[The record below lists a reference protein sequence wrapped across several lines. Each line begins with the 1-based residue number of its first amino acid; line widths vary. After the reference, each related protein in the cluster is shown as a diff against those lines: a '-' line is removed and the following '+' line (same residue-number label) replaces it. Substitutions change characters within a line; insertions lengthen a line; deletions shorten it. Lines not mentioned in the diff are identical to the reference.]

1 MTTITYNISI
11 VGKKHSAEFQQA
23 TDSRNAVVA
32 VDTSPLNGSL
42 IEIKHK
48 SQGDRLRFVRLES
61 KSISGIAIRSSSPDI
76 LITDIIH
83 NGRPMWYKY
92 QLRGE
97 PSLSISN
104 WTKDDN
110 WIYSDAPYLNI
121 EYGNIKLRE
130 VGIPVF
136 VKESNH
142 FLNPIKALDDRTYS
156 VSQDSSG
163 EYIIKCKNQNV
174 SFSSITGE
182 IATISEYTNP
192 NGPVVG
198 IFANEYS
205 SDRIASI
212 GGQKAKYRFQSPEFI
227 ASVIKTNKTK
237 VPVNSGVAKLPHRY
251 INSVKSYQPKNIVYN
266 QGLILVDPILKA
278 IDVEYEYIE
287 PINNYASIPLSIIRN
302 ASVVKVYTTPYSIT
316 NSDAEDFLNTE
327 LLFSAFDNTGIC
339 IYSTMTGVNPY
350 IPSAVVIASDS
361 ISVASYDAGKGK
373 KKSKTPRSLFQ
384 SAPELEKDTVLE
396 IAEIRIKKQNLD
408 YAISGR
414 RAMPAQ
420 SSAGLR
426 DLRIPKL
433 SYSRIVLADYV
444 PQSVNSNV
452 TVIDANLSV
461 GYPNI
466 IEETDSYILVEID
479 NGQEETDIDFVD
491 DDDGRFHR
499 RNPPIFL
506 GQNSKI
512 CIVNTYNTQREILKE
527 LVSKELDSKTYI
539 KAKKTDYPIGRITAE
554 YVHLSKI
561 PKGQL

>member
-23 TDSRNAVVA
+23 ADSRNAVVA
-32 VDTSPLNGSL
+32 VDTTPLNGSL
-42 IEIKHK
+42 IEIEHK

-97 PSLSISN
+97 PSLSTPH
-104 WTKDDN
+104 WTKDDS

-142 FLNPIKALDDRTYS
+142 FLNAIKALDNRTYS

-163 EYIIKCKNQNV
+163 EYIIRCKNQNV

-192 NGPVVG
+192 NSPVVG

-205 SDRIASI
+205 SDRIASV
-212 GGQKAKYRFQSPEFI
+212 GEQKAKYRFQSPEFI

-251 INSVKSYQPKNIVYN
+251 INSVKSHEPKNIVYN
-266 QGLILVDPILKA
+266 QGFIVVDPSLKS

-287 PINNYASIPLSIIRN
+287 PVNNYASIPLGVIRN
-302 ASVVKVYTTPYSIT
+302 ASVIKVYATPYSIT
-316 NSDAEDFLNTE
+316 KGDAEDFLNTE
-327 LLFSAFDNTGIC
+327 LLFSAFDKAGVC
-339 IYSTMTGVNPY
+339 IYSTMTGINSSVPAAILVTSN
-350 IPSAVVIASDS
+350 SASGVD
-361 ISVASYDAGKGK
+361 YNAGKGK
-373 KKSKTPRSLFQ
+373 KKSKAPRSLFQ

-396 IAEIRIKKQNLD
+396 IAEIRIKKQELD

-414 RAMPAQ
+414 RAMPVQ
-420 SSAGLR
+420 GSIGLR
-426 DLRIPKL
+426 DLRLPKL
-433 SYSRIVLADYV
+433 SYSRIVLADYA
-444 PQSVNSNV
+444 PQSINSNV
-452 TVIDANLSV
+452 TVIDANLSA
-461 GYPNI
+461 GYPI
-466 IEETDSYILVEID
+466 IIGETDSDVLVEVDNREEETDV
-479 NGQEETDIDFVD
+479 DFVD

-499 RNPPIFL
+499 RNPPVFL
-506 GQNSKI
+506 GQNAKI
-512 CIVNTYNTQREILKE
+512 CLVNTYNTHREILKE
-527 LVSKELDSKTYI
+527 LASKELDGKTYI
-539 KAKKTDYPIGRITAE
+539 KAKKSDYPIGRITAE

-561 PKGQL
+561 PKG